1 VAGDEASAAGYEPGV
16 AVVSLRSVSPQQMR
30 QNLLAVNQAWG
41 ICPSVRVYVFGTDG
55 PGKGILLLK
64 GNGDDVKLAGEIVAA
79 LDDLG
84 VAPPPLALAPIPLE
98 SRRASAIKDALLALA
113 REAKLPWDES
123 RFVVFPPGGNGELF
137 FRGPEEEAEKVRE
150 IAERLDQSEHASLS
164 DAAANFLRCFR
175 KDLFSHFLTVS
186 TYFSA
191 ALLLLLVH
199 FILVKLPFLGR
210 IYERWFTLIWT
221 KILDNVRGRDFAYEV
236 IKSLIRTAVLS
247 TEQSARRDKA
257 CGLAVS
263 AAEKKSRA
271 LSVSRDLL
279 RFRGFNPDDPQ
290 IKRLTD
296 DLIEAE
302 VEGQRKSIVP

>member
-1 VAGDEASAAGYEPGV
+1 
-16 AVVSLRSVSPQQMR
+16 M
-30 QNLLAVNQAWG
+30 
-41 ICPSVRVYVFGTDG
+41 
-55 PGKGILLLK
+55 
-64 GNGDDVKLAGEIVAA
+64 
-79 LDDLG
+79 
-84 VAPPPLALAPIPLE
+84 
-98 SRRASAIKDALLALA
+98 
-113 REAKLPWDES
+113 
-123 RFVVFPPGGNGELF
+123 
-137 FRGPEEEAEKVRE
+137 
-150 IAERLDQSEHASLS
+150 
-164 DAAANFLRCFR
+164 
-175 KDLFSHFLTVS
+175 S
-186 TYFSA
+186 TYVSA

-302 VEGQRKSIVP
+302 VEERRI